1 MTNDEDLY
9 AQREYNTG
17 AYSDSTDYIPT
28 DAAVRSSYA
37 TDYYMVEVAIDGSA
51 VGRAA
56 AFDRWMAEHDRVIR
70 AAAWDEA
77 HTAIAAHYS
86 IRGGVGPD
94 NPYRDPATCKE
105 SARTFT
111 HPRDL

>member
-1 MTNDEDLY
+1 MTDDEDLY

-56 AFDRWMAEHDRVIR
+56 AFDRWMAEHDRAIR
-70 AAAWDEA
+70 AAAWDEGA
-77 HTAIAAHYS
+77 ESAFFDPFSRDQVNY
-86 IRGGVGPD
+86 PD
-94 NPYRDPATCKE
+94 NPYRG
-105 SARTFT
+105 SAI
-111 HPRDL
+111 